1 MSAIQIEEA
10 APSSLR
16 LGILQ
21 MVDTVRRISL
31 GHKDSNPLWDE
42 EWDVIFDVDISTWF
56 TTTLVS
62 LSLIVQKLE
71 DTAEFDSASVI
82 GVVDEDDASGF
93 WC

>member
-1 MSAIQIEEA
+1 MSAIHIEES

-16 LGILQ
+16 LGMLQ
-21 MVDTVRRISL
+21 MVDTVRRISI
-31 GHKDSNPLWDE
+31 GHKDSNLIWDE
-42 EWDVIFDVDISTWF
+42 EWDDIFDVDVSTWF

-71 DTAEFDSASVI
+71 DIGEFDSASVI
-82 GVVDEDDASGF
+82 GVVDEDGTEF